1 MLKFCLAVLLCVAA
15 LTPAHAEIYEWR
27 ENGKLY
33 YGDRPPAGVE
43 ARLVRGSAPA
53 RAPVKEETA
62 TTETSTAQEQVEEM
76 RIARENAA
84 ETEAQAEE
92 ERKRAEEL
100 EQTCQRARNQLAA
113 LESGQ
118 RVARFNEQGEREFLG
133 DTARQQETERIRTFI
148 DTNCDG
154 QT

>member
-1 MLKFCLAVLLCVAA
+1 MLKFCLAVLLYAVA
-15 LTPAHAEIYEWR
+15 LTAAQAEIYEWR

-33 YGDRPPAGVE
+33 YGDRPPAGVD
-43 ARLVRGSAPA
+43 ARLVRGNAPA
-53 RAPVKEETA
+53 RPPALEETSA
-62 TTETSTAQEQVEEM
+62 EKAPTAQEKADEM
-76 RIARENAA
+76 RVARENAA

-92 ERKRAEEL
+92 ERKRREEL
-100 EQTCQRARNQLAA
+100 AQTCQRARNQLAA

-133 DTARQQETERIRTFI
+133 DTARQQETERINTFI
-148 DTNCDG
+148 NANCDD